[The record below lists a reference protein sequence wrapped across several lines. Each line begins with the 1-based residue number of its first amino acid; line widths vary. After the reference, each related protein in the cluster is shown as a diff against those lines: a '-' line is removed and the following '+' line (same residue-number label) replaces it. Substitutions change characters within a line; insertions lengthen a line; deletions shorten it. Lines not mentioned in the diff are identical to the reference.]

1 MKMNDLDALNDIA
14 EMVIDDP
21 NDPRLKLHLPPNRLE
36 GKMINGVDA
45 IDLGSEPILFMR
57 HFMQN
62 KALDGQLVKKIKANS
77 Y

>member
-1 MKMNDLDALNDIA
+1 MVNDG
-14 EMVIDDP
+14 EEV
-21 NDPRLKLHLPPNRLE
+21 RLKAHLPPNRLE

-57 HFMQN
+57 SFMQN
-62 KALDGQLVKKIKANS
+62 KTMDTQLIQKIKANT